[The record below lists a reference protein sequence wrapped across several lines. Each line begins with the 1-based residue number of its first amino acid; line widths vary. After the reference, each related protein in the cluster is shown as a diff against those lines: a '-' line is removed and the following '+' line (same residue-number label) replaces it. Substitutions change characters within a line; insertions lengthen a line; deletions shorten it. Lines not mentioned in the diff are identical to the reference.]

1 MSKRSRT
8 IYYILTDF
16 LSAVL
21 AWTFFNYYRK
31 THVDSLK
38 FLANGELPGPIF
50 DNQFYLSVFILPVIW
65 VLVYYLSGS
74 YNNVLRKSR
83 INEFVQTI
91 ATSIIGVTVLFFV
104 LLLDDSVVS
113 YRLYYKL
120 YFVLF
125 ISHFFITASTRLILS
140 TTTNRKIHLRQFGFN
155 TIIIGSNE
163 RALKMFTE
171 IKSLKYGIGNN
182 FVGFIHIEG
191 KNGYSEQLKKEL
203 PHLGEYHSIKTII
216 ENHKIEEVIIALE
229 SWEHEYIKNIVND
242 LGDLG
247 VIIKIIPDIYDILSG
262 HVKMTSI
269 LGTPLIEIK
278 NQIIPEWQISV
289 KRFIDVFVSVFVL
302 IFFSWLYILIGIIV
316 RLGSKGSMFFK
327 QERIG
332 IHGKPFYIFKY
343 RTMLTDA
350 EKEGPA
356 LSSANDP
363 RVTPFGR
370 FLRKVRLDE
379 MPQFFNVIRGEMSL
393 VGPRPERKYYIDKII
408 VKAPH
413 YKHLQKIRPG
423 ITSWGQVKYGY
434 AENVE
439 QMIDRLKFDI
449 LYVENMSLLLDF
461 KILVHTILIVLQG
474 RGK

>member
-1 MSKRSRT
+1 MKKRT
-8 IYYILTDF
+8 TTLLYILSDLLT
-16 LSAVL
+16 AGA
-21 AWTFFNYYRK
+21 AWTVFNYYRK
-31 THVDSLK
+31 TQIDVLK
-38 FLANGELPGPIF
+38 MGNYTGEIF
-50 DNQFYLSVFILPVIW
+50 DHQFFISVAILPVIW

-83 INEFVQTI
+83 INEFVQTL

-125 ISHFFITASTRLILS
+125 TCHFGLTSLFRLLLS
-140 TTTNRKIHLRQFGFN
+140 SRTNSKIHRRQFGFP
-155 TIIIGSNE
+155 TIIVGSNE
-163 RALKMFTE
+163 RALKMFRE
-171 IKSLKYGIGNN
+171 INALKYGIGNN
-182 FVGFIHIEG
+182 FIGFVHIEG
-191 KNGYSEQLKKEL
+191 KNGYSEQLRKVL
-203 PHLGEYHSIKTII
+203 PHLGEYHDIRQII
-216 ENHKIEEVIIALE
+216 EKNEVEEVIIALE
-229 SWEHEYIKNIVND
+229 SWEHEYIKNMVND
-242 LGDLG
+242 LGDMG

-289 KRFIDVFVSVFVL
+289 KRFIDVSVSIIVL
-302 IFFSWLYILIGIIV
+302 ICFSWLYMLLGLLV
-316 RLGSKGSMFFK
+316 RLGSRGPMFFR

-332 IHGKPFYIFKY
+332 VHGRPFFIYKY
-343 RTMLTDA
+343 RTMLVDA
-350 EKEGPA
+350 EKDGPA

-363 RVTPFGR
+363 RVTRFGR

-379 MPQFFNVIRGEMSL
+379 MPQFFNVLIGDMSL
-393 VGPRPERKYYIDKII
+393 VGPRPERRFYIDKI
-408 VKAPH
+408 VEKAPH
-413 YKHLQKIRPG
+413 YKHLHKIRPG

-439 QMIDRLKFDI
+439 EMIDRLKFDI
-449 LYVENMSLLLDF
+449 LYIENMSLLLDF

>member
-1 MSKRSRT
+1 MRKRLST
-8 IYYILTDF
+8 IYYILADLF
-16 LSAVL
+16 SAAM
-21 AWTFFNYYRK
+21 AWTIFNYYRK
-31 THVDSLK
+31 TQVDSLK
-38 FLANGELPGPIF
+38 TGEIPSNIF
-50 DNQFYLSVFILPVIW
+50 DNQFFISVIVLPVIW

-83 INEFVQTI
+83 INEFFQTLS
-91 ATSIIGVTVLFFV
+91 TSIIGVTVMFFV

-113 YRLYYKL
+113 YRLYYKM
-120 YFVLF
+120 YFVIF
-125 ISHFFITASTRLILS
+125 TAHFTLTAAIRFALS
-140 TTTNRKIHLRQFGFN
+140 TATNKQIHRKQFGFK
-155 TIIIGSNE
+155 TIILGSNE
-163 RALKMFTE
+163 RALKMFRE
-171 IKSLKYGIGNN
+171 INSLKYGIGND
-182 FVGFIHIEG
+182 FIGFIHIEG
-191 KNGYSEQLKKEL
+191 KNGYSEELKKEL
-203 PHLGEYHSIKTII
+203 KHLGEYHDIKNII
-216 ENHKIEEVIIALE
+216 EQNQIEEVIIALE
-229 SWEHEYIKNIVND
+229 SWEHDYIKNIVND
-242 LGDLG
+242 LGDMG

-289 KRFIDVFVSVFVL
+289 KRFIDVFVSIVVL
-302 IFFSWLYILIGIIV
+302 ICFSWLFLLIGILV

-332 IHGKPFYIFKY
+332 IHGKPFYIYKY
-343 RTMLTDA
+343 RTMTPDA
-350 EKEGPA
+350 EREGPA

-363 RVTPFGR
+363 RVTSFGR

-379 MPQFFNVIRGEMSL
+379 MPQFYNVLIGDMSL
-393 VGPRPERKYYIDKII
+393 VGPRPERRYYIDKI
-408 VKAPH
+408 VLKAPH

-423 ITSWGQVKYGY
+423 ITSWGQVKFGY
-434 AENVE
+434 AENVDE
-439 QMIDRLKFDI
+439 MIDRLKFDI

>member
-1 MSKRSRT
+1 MSKKLT
-8 IYYILTDF
+8 TMYYILADL
-16 LSAVL
+16 LSAGL
-21 AWTFFNYYRK
+21 AWTLFNYYRK
-31 THVDSLK
+31 TQIDSLK
-38 FLANGELPGPIF
+38 TGGVNGVIF
-50 DNQFYLSVFILPVIW
+50 DNQYFISIIVLPLVW

-83 INEFVQTI
+83 INEFVQTL

-113 YRLYYKL
+113 YRLYYRL

-125 ISHFFITASTRLILS
+125 VTHFILTSLFRLILS
-140 TTTNRKIHLRQFGFN
+140 SNTNNKIHKRHFGFN
-155 TIIIGSNE
+155 AVIIGSNE
-163 RALKMFTE
+163 RALKIFKE
-171 IKSLKYGIGNN
+171 ISALRYGIGIN
-182 FVGFIHIEG
+182 FVGFAHIEG

-203 PHLGEYHSIKTII
+203 AHLGEYHDIKTII
-216 ENHKIEEVIIALE
+216 EKYNIEEVIIALE

-247 VIIKIIPDIYDILSG
+247 VIIKIIPDMYDILSG

-278 NQIIPEWQISV
+278 NKIIPEWQISV
-289 KRFIDVFVSVFVL
+289 KRFLDVSFSIFVL
-302 IFFSWLYILIGIIV
+302 IAFSWLYVLIALLIK
-316 RLGSKGSMFFK
+316 LGSKGPVFFN

-332 IHGKPFYIFKY
+332 IHGRPFLIFKF
-343 RTMLTDA
+343 RTMHLDA
-350 EKEGPA
+350 EKTGPA
-356 LSSANDP
+356 LSSASDP
-363 RVTPFGR
+363 RVTPLGR
-370 FLRKVRLDE
+370 FLRKVRIDE
-379 MPQFFNVIRGEMSL
+379 MPQFFNVLLGDMSI
-393 VGPRPERKYYIDKII
+393 VGPRPERKFYIEKIV

-461 KILVHTILIVLQG
+461 KILVHTVLIVLQG

>member
-1 MSKRSRT
+1 MSRKLRT
-8 IYYILTDF
+8 LYYILAD
-16 LSAVL
+16 LSSAAL
-21 AWTFFNYYRK
+21 AWTIFNYYRK
-31 THVDSLK
+31 THIDVLK
-38 FLANGELPGPIF
+38 TGTGPGAIF
-50 DNQFYLSVFILPVIW
+50 DNQYFVSVTVLPLIW

-83 INEFVQTI
+83 INEFVQLL
-91 ATSIIGVTVLFFV
+91 ATAIIGVTVLFFV

-125 ISHFFITASTRLILS
+125 ASHFLITAFFRLLLS
-140 TTTNRKIHLRQFGFN
+140 SNTNRKIHKREFGFN

-163 RALKMFTE
+163 RALKMFRE
-171 IKSLKYGIGNN
+171 IQALRYGIGNTFIG
-182 FVGFIHIEG
+182 FVHIEG
-191 KNGYSEQLKKEL
+191 KNGYSEQLRKEL
-203 PHLGEYHSIKTII
+203 PHLGEYHDVKSII
-216 ENHKIEEVIIALE
+216 ENHQIEEVIIALE

-289 KRFIDVFVSVFVL
+289 KRFIDVSVSVTVL
-302 IFFSWLYILIGIIV
+302 ICFSWLYLLIGLIV
-316 RLGSKGSMFFK
+316 RLGSKGPMFFR

-332 IHGKPFYIFKY
+332 IHGKPFYIYKY
-343 RTMLTDA
+343 RTMYMDA
-350 EKEGPA
+350 EKDGPS

-379 MPQFFNVIRGEMSL
+379 MPQFFNVIIGDMSL
-393 VGPRPERKYYIDKII
+393 VGPRPERKFYIDQIV

-413 YKHLQKIRPG
+413 YKHLHKIRPG
-423 ITSWGQVKYGY
+423 ITSWGQVKFGY
-434 AENVE
+434 AENVDE
-439 QMIDRLKFDI
+439 MIDRLKFDI

>member
-1 MSKRSRT
+1 MKLKNKT
-8 IYYILTDF
+8 IQYILADLF
-16 LSAVL
+16 AGAL
-21 AWTFFNYYRK
+21 AWILFYYYRK
-31 THVDSLK
+31 TQIDSLK
-38 FLANGELPGPIF
+38 TGNVPAYIF
-50 DNQFYLSVFILPVIW
+50 DSQFYVSVSVLPIIW

-83 INEFVQTI
+83 INEFFQTL

-104 LLLDDSVVS
+104 LLLDDSVVT

-125 ISHFFITASTRLILS
+125 TAHFSITALFRFILS
-140 TTTNRKIHLRQFGFN
+140 SITNKKIHKREFGFT

-171 IKSLKYGIGNN
+171 IKSLKYGIGNTFIG
-182 FVGFIHIEG
+182 FVHIEG
-191 KNGYSEQLKKEL
+191 KNGYSELLKTEI
-203 PHLGEYHSIKTII
+203 PHLGEYHEIKTII
-216 ENHKIEEVIIALE
+216 ENYQVEEVIIALE

-242 LGDLG
+242 LEDLG

-262 HVKMTSI
+262 HVRMTSI

-278 NQIIPEWQISV
+278 SQIIPEWQISV
-289 KRFIDVFVSVFVL
+289 KRFIDVATSIFVL
-302 IFFSWLYILIGIIV
+302 VFFSWLYLLIGIIV
-316 RLGSKGSMFFK
+316 RLGSKGPMFFK

-332 IHGKPFYIFKY
+332 IHGKPFYIYKY
-343 RTMLTDA
+343 RTMAMDA

-379 MPQFFNVIRGEMSL
+379 MPQFFNVIIGDMSL
-393 VGPRPERKYYIDKII
+393 VGPRPERKFYIDKI
-408 VKAPH
+408 VQKAPH
-413 YKHLQKIRPG
+413 YKHLHKIRPG

-439 QMIDRLKFDI
+439 QMVDRLKFDI

-461 KILVHTILIVLQG
+461 KILVHTVLIVLQG

>member
-1 MSKRSRT
+1 MSKRVTT
-8 IYYILTDF
+8 IYYILADL
-16 LSAVL
+16 LSAGL
-21 AWTFFNYYRK
+21 AWTLFNYYRK
-31 THVDSLK
+31 TQIDPLK
-38 FLANGELPGPIF
+38 TGGVNGVIF
-50 DNQFYLSVFILPVIW
+50 DNRYFVSVIVLPLIW

-83 INEFVQTI
+83 INEFVQVL

-113 YRLYYKL
+113 YRLYYRL

-125 ISHFFITASTRLILS
+125 SSHFIFTSFFRLVLS
-140 TTTNRKIHLRQFGFN
+140 TNTNRKIHRRQFGFN
-155 TIIIGSNE
+155 TVIIGSNE
-163 RALKMFTE
+163 RALKMFKE
-171 IKSLKYGIGNN
+171 ISALKYGIGNN

-203 PHLGEYHSIKTII
+203 PHLGEYHDIKSII
-216 ENHKIEEVIIALE
+216 EKNNIEEVIIALE

-242 LGDLG
+242 LGDMG

-278 NQIIPEWQISV
+278 NKIIPEWQISV
-289 KRFIDVFVSVFVL
+289 KRFLDVSFSIFVL
-302 IFFSWLYILIGIIV
+302 IAFSWLYVLIAIIIK
-316 RLGSKGSMFFK
+316 LGSKGPVFFN

-332 IHGKPFYIFKY
+332 IHGKPFLIFKF
-343 RTMLTDA
+343 RTMNLDA
-350 EKEGPA
+350 EKSGPA
-356 LSSANDP
+356 LSSATDP

-379 MPQFFNVIRGEMSL
+379 MPQFFNVLLGDMSI
-393 VGPRPERKYYIDKII
+393 VGPRPERKFYIEKIV

-461 KILVHTILIVLQG
+461 KILVHTVLIVLQG

>member
-1 MSKRSRT
+1 MKLKSKT
-8 IYYILTDF
+8 IHYILADF
-16 LSAVL
+16 FSAAL
-21 AWTFFNYYRK
+21 AWTLFNYYRK
-31 THVDSLK
+31 TQVDSLK
-38 FLANGELPGPIF
+38 TGTVPDSIF
-50 DNQFYLSVFILPVIW
+50 DAQFYLSVSVLPIIW

-74 YNNVLRKSR
+74 YNHVLRKSR
-83 INEFVQTI
+83 INEFFQTL

-125 ISHFFITASTRLILS
+125 SAHFIITAIFRFILS
-140 TTTNRKIHLRQFGFN
+140 SHTNKKIHKREFGFN

-163 RALKMFTE
+163 RALKMFEE
-171 IKSLKYGIGNN
+171 INALKYGIGNN
-182 FVGFIHIEG
+182 FIGFIHIEG
-191 KNGYSEQLKKEL
+191 KNGYSEHLKTKL
-203 PHLGEYHSIKTII
+203 VHLGEYHEIKSIVEKYD
-216 ENHKIEEVIIALE
+216 IEEVIIALE

-242 LGDLG
+242 LEDLG

-262 HVKMTSI
+262 HVRMTSI

-289 KRFIDVFVSVFVL
+289 KRFIDVAVSVFV
-302 IFFSWLYILIGIIV
+302 IVFFSWLYVLIGIIV
-316 RLGSKGSMFFK
+316 RLGSKGPMFFR

-332 IHGKPFYIFKY
+332 MHGKPFYIYKY

-379 MPQFFNVIRGEMSL
+379 MPQFFNVIIGDMSL
-393 VGPRPERKYYIDKII
+393 VGPRPERKYYIEKI
-408 VKAPH
+408 VLKAPH
-413 YKHLQKIRPG
+413 YKHLHKIRPG
-423 ITSWGQVKYGY
+423 ITSWGQVKFGY

-439 QMIDRLKFDI
+439 EMIDRLKFDI

-461 KILVHTILIVLQG
+461 KILVHTVLIVLQG

>member
-1 MSKRSRT
+1 MSRKLRT
-8 IYYILTDF
+8 LYYILADLF
-16 LSAVL
+16 SAAL
-21 AWTFFNYYRK
+21 AWTIFNYYRK
-31 THVDSLK
+31 TQIDSLK
-38 FLANGELPGPIF
+38 TGEVPGAIF
-50 DNQFYLSVFILPVIW
+50 DDRFFISVVVLPSIW

-83 INEFVQTI
+83 INEFVQI
-91 ATSIIGVTVLFFV
+91 LATSIIGVTVLFFV

-113 YRLYYKL
+113 YRLYYKM

-125 ISHFFITASTRLILS
+125 TAHFLITATFRLILS
-140 TTTNRKIHLRQFGFN
+140 SNTNRKIHKREFGFK

-163 RALKMFTE
+163 RALKMFRE
-171 IKSLKYGIGNN
+171 INALKYGIGND
-182 FVGFIHIEG
+182 FVGFVHIEG
-191 KNGYSEQLKKEL
+191 KNGYSEELTKEL
-203 PHLGEYHSIKTII
+203 PHLGEYHDIKSII
-216 ENHKIEEVIIALE
+216 EAYAVEEVIIALE

-242 LGDLG
+242 LGDMG

-278 NQIIPEWQISV
+278 DQIIPEWQISV
-289 KRFIDVFVSVFVL
+289 KRFIDVCVSVVVM
-302 IFFSWLYILIGIIV
+302 IFFSWLYLLLGIIV
-316 RLGSKGSMFFK
+316 RLGSKGPMFFK

-332 IHGKPFYIFKY
+332 VHGKPFYIYKY
-343 RTMLTDA
+343 RTMLVDA

-379 MPQFFNVIRGEMSL
+379 MPQFFNVIIGDMSL
-393 VGPRPERKYYIDKII
+393 VGPRPERKYYIERIV

-413 YKHLQKIRPG
+413 YKHLHKIRPG

-439 QMIDRLKFDI
+439 EMIDRLKFDI

>member
-1 MSKRSRT
+1 MSKRLRT
-8 IYYILTDF
+8 FYYILADF
-16 LSAVL
+16 LSAGL
-21 AWTFFNYYRK
+21 AWTLFNYYRK
-31 THVDSLK
+31 TQVDPLK
-38 FLANGELPGPIF
+38 TGVPGEVF
-50 DNQFYLSVFILPVIW
+50 DNRFFISVTVLPLIW

-83 INEFVQTI
+83 INEFVQTL

-125 ISHFFITASTRLILS
+125 SLHFLLTAVARLLLS
-140 TTTNRKIHLRQFGFN
+140 SNTNRRIHQKQFGFN

-163 RALKMFTE
+163 RALKILKE
-171 IKSLKYGIGNN
+171 IDSLRYGIGHKFIG
-182 FVGFIHIEG
+182 FVHIEG
-191 KNGYSEQLKKEL
+191 KNGYSGELKKEL
-203 PHLGEYHSIKTII
+203 AHLGEYHDIRQII
-216 ENHKIEEVIIALE
+216 SRYQVEEVIIALE
-229 SWEHEYIKNIVND
+229 SWEHEYLKNIVND
-242 LGDLG
+242 LGDMG
-247 VIIKIIPDIYDILSG
+247 VIIKIIPDMYDILSG

-278 NQIIPEWQISV
+278 NKIIPEWQISV
-289 KRFIDVFVSVFVL
+289 KRFLDVSFSVFVL
-302 IFFSWLYILIGIIV
+302 LAFSWLYLLLAVII
-316 RLGSKGSMFFK
+316 RLGSKGPVIFF

-332 IHGKPFYIFKY
+332 IHGRPFTIFKF
-343 RTMLTDA
+343 RTMFVDA
-350 EKEGPA
+350 EKTGPA
-356 LSSANDP
+356 LSTTDDP
-363 RVTPFGR
+363 RVTPFGK

-379 MPQFFNVIRGEMSL
+379 MPQFVNVLMGDMSI
-393 VGPRPERKYYIDKII
+393 VGPRPERQYYIERIV

-413 YKHLQKIRPG
+413 YKHLQKVRPG

-434 AENVE
+434 AENVD

-461 KILVHTILIVLQG
+461 KILVHTIIIVLQG

>member
-1 MSKRSRT
+1 MNKRLYT
-8 IYYILTDF
+8 IFYLMADW
-16 LSAVL
+16 LAAAL
-21 AWTFFNYYRK
+21 AWTIFNYYRK
-31 THVDSLK
+31 TEVDSLK
-38 FLANGELPGPIF
+38 TGKVPEPIF
-50 DNQFYLSVFILPVIW
+50 DEQFFLSVSILPLIW

-74 YNNVLRKSR
+74 YNNVLRRSR
-83 INEFVQTI
+83 VNEFVQTL

-104 LLLDDSVVS
+104 LLLDDTVVS

-125 ISHFFITASTRLILS
+125 SAHFLITATFRFILS
-140 TTTNRKIHLRQFGFN
+140 TNTNRKIHKRLFGFN

-163 RALKMFTE
+163 RALKMYRE
-171 IKSLKYGIGNN
+171 INALKYGIGNN
-182 FVGFIHIEG
+182 FIGFVHIEG
-191 KNGYSEQLKKEL
+191 KNGYSEQLKQEL
-203 PHLGEYHSIKTII
+203 NHLGEYHDVKKII
-216 ENHKIEEVIIALE
+216 EENKIEEVIIALE

-242 LGDLG
+242 LGDIG
-247 VIIKIIPDIYDILSG
+247 VIIKIIPDMYDILSG

-278 NQIIPEWQISV
+278 DQIIPEWQISV
-289 KRFIDVFVSVFVL
+289 KRFIDVTVSIIVL
-302 IFFSWLYILIGIIV
+302 VMFSWLYLLIGLFV
-316 RLGSKGSMFFK
+316 RLGSKGPMFFK

-332 IHGKPFYIFKY
+332 VHGKPFNIYKY
-343 RTMLTDA
+343 RTMLLDA

-356 LSSANDP
+356 LSSVNDP

-379 MPQFFNVIRGEMSL
+379 MPQFFNVLVGDMSL
-393 VGPRPERKYYIDKII
+393 VGPRPERRYYIEKI
-408 VKAPH
+408 VEKAPH
-413 YKHLQKIRPG
+413 YKHLHKIRPG

-439 QMIDRLKFDI
+439 EMIDRLKFDI

>member
-1 MSKRSRT
+1 VSKRLTT
-8 IYYILTDF
+8 IHYIIADL
-16 LSAVL
+16 LSAGL

-31 THVDSLK
+31 THIDVLRT
-38 FLANGELPGPIF
+38 GEIPGKILDDQYF
-50 DNQFYLSVFILPVIW
+50 ISILILPIIW

-83 INEFVQTI
+83 INEFVQTL

-125 ISHFFITASTRLILS
+125 SCHFVLTSTFRLLLS
-140 TTTNRKIHLRQFGFN
+140 SRTNRKIHLREFGFR

-163 RALKMFTE
+163 RALKMFRE
-171 IKSLKYGIGNN
+171 VNALKYGIGNTFIG
-182 FVGFIHIEG
+182 FVHIEG
-191 KNGYSEQLKKEL
+191 KNGYSEQLRKIL
-203 PHLGEYHSIKTII
+203 PHLGEYHDIKSII
-216 ENHKIEEVIIALE
+216 ETHDREEVIIALE

-242 LGDLG
+242 LGDMG

-289 KRFIDVFVSVFVL
+289 KRFIDVSVSIFVL
-302 IFFSWLYILIGIIV
+302 ICFSWLYFLLGLIV
-316 RLGSKGSMFFK
+316 RIGSRGPMFFK

-332 IHGKPFYIFKY
+332 IHGRTFYIYKY
-343 RTMLTDA
+343 RTMLVDA
-350 EKEGPA
+350 EKDGPA

-363 RVTPFGR
+363 RVTTFGR

-379 MPQFFNVIRGEMSL
+379 MPQFFNVLIGDMSL
-393 VGPRPERKYYIDKII
+393 VGPRPERMFYIDKI
-408 VKAPH
+408 VEKAPH
-413 YKHLQKIRPG
+413 YKHLHKIRPG

-434 AENVE
+434 AENVDE
-439 QMIDRLKFDI
+439 MIDRLKFDI

>member
-1 MSKRSRT
+1 VNRRLYT
-8 IYYILTDF
+8 IYYLVGDW
-16 LSAVL
+16 LAAAL
-21 AWTFFNYYRK
+21 AWTIFNYYRK
-31 THVDSLK
+31 TQVDSLK
-38 FLANGELPGPIF
+38 TGQIPDEIF
-50 DNQFYLSVFILPVIW
+50 DQRYFLSIAVLPLIW

-74 YNNVLRKSR
+74 YNNVMRRSR
-83 INEFVQTI
+83 VNEFVQTL

-125 ISHFFITASTRLILS
+125 TSHFLITATVRFILS
-140 TTTNRKIHLRQFGFN
+140 TNTNRKIHKREFGFS

-163 RALKMFTE
+163 RALKMFRE
-171 IKSLKYGIGNN
+171 INALKYGIGNN
-182 FVGFIHIEG
+182 FVGFVHIEG
-191 KNGYSEQLKKEL
+191 KNGYSEHLKREL
-203 PHLGEYHSIKTII
+203 AHLGEYHDIKSII
-216 ENHKIEEVIIALE
+216 EKNEIEEVIIALE

-242 LGDLG
+242 LGDIG
-247 VIIKIIPDIYDILSG
+247 VIIKIIPDMYDILSG

-278 NQIIPEWQISV
+278 NQIIPEWQTSV
-289 KRFIDVFVSVFVL
+289 KRFIDVTVSILVL
-302 IFFSWLYILIGIIV
+302 VLFSWLYILIGIIV
-316 RLGSKGSMFFK
+316 RLGSKGKMFFK

-332 IHGKPFYIFKY
+332 VHGKPFYIYKY
-343 RTMLTDA
+343 RTMFMDA

-379 MPQFFNVIRGEMSL
+379 MPQFWNVLMGDMSL
-393 VGPRPERKYYIDKII
+393 VGPRPERRYYIEQI
-408 VKAPH
+408 VEKAPH
-413 YKHLQKIRPG
+413 YKHLHKIRPG

-439 QMIDRLKFDI
+439 EMIDRLKFDI

>member
-1 MSKRSRT
+1 MSRKVQT
-8 IYYILTDF
+8 IRYLIADL
-16 LSAVL
+16 LSAGL
-21 AWTFFNYYRK
+21 AWTIFNYYRK
-31 THVDSLK
+31 TQIDSLK
-38 FLANGELPGPIF
+38 TGVIPDPIF
-50 DNQFYLSVFILPVIW
+50 DDRFFLSVAILPLVW

-74 YNNVLRKSR
+74 YNNVLRRSR
-83 INEFVQTI
+83 INEFVQTL

-113 YRLYYKL
+113 YRLYYKM

-125 ISHFFITASTRLILS
+125 SAHFIITSAFRLILS
-140 TTTNRKIHLRQFGFN
+140 SNTNRKIHKREFGFN

-163 RALKMFTE
+163 RALKILRE
-171 IKSLKYGIGNN
+171 INALKYGIGNN
-182 FVGFIHIEG
+182 FIGFVHIEG
-191 KNGYSEQLKKEL
+191 KNGFSEALEREL
-203 PHLGEYHSIKTII
+203 PHLGEYHEVKSII
-216 ENHKIEEVIIALE
+216 ERHGIEEVIIALE
-229 SWEHEYIKNIVND
+229 SWEHEYLKNIVND
-242 LGDLG
+242 LSDMG
-247 VIIKIIPDIYDILSG
+247 VIIKIIPDMYDILSG

-289 KRFIDVFVSVFVL
+289 KRFIDVTVSIIVL
-302 IFFSWLYILIGIIV
+302 VCFSWLYLLIGLIV
-316 RLGSKGSMFFK
+316 KLGSRGPMFFR

-332 IHGKPFYIFKY
+332 VHGRPFNIYKY
-343 RTMLTDA
+343 RTMLVDA

-379 MPQFFNVIRGEMSL
+379 MPQFYNVLMGDMSL
-393 VGPRPERKYYIDKII
+393 VGPRPERRYYIERIV

-413 YKHLQKIRPG
+413 YKHLHKIRPG

-439 QMIDRLKFDI
+439 EMIDRLKFDI

>member
-1 MSKRSRT
+1 MSRKLRT
-8 IYYILTDF
+8 LYYIFTDF
-16 LSAVL
+16 LAAGL
-21 AWTFFNYYRK
+21 AWTIFNYYRK
-31 THVDSLK
+31 TQIDTLRT
-38 FLANGELPGPIF
+38 GEVVGNIF
-50 DNQFYLSVFILPVIW
+50 DNQFYISVVVLPLVW

-83 INEFVQTI
+83 INEFVQTL

-125 ISHFFITASTRLILS
+125 TSHFIITSIFRLVLS
-140 TTTNRKIHLRQFGFN
+140 SSTNRKIHKREFGFN
-155 TIIIGSNE
+155 TIILGSNE
-163 RALKMFTE
+163 RALKMFKE

-191 KNGYSEQLKKEL
+191 KNGYSEQLKTEL
-203 PHLGEYHSIKTII
+203 PHLGEYHNIKSII
-216 ENHKIEEVIIALE
+216 EENTIEEVIIALE

-242 LGDLG
+242 LGDMG

-262 HVKMTSI
+262 QVRMTSI

-278 NQIIPEWQISV
+278 EQIIPEWQISV
-289 KRFIDVFVSVFVL
+289 KRFIDVSTSIFVL
-302 IFFSWLYILIGIIV
+302 IFFSWLYFIIAFIV
-316 RLGSKGSMFFK
+316 RIGSKGTMFFK

-332 IHGKPFYIFKY
+332 IHGKPFYIYKY
-343 RTMLTDA
+343 RTMLLDA

-356 LSSANDP
+356 LSSSNDP
-363 RVTPFGR
+363 RVTKIGR

-379 MPQFFNVIRGEMSL
+379 IPQFYNVLIGDMSL
-393 VGPRPERKYYIDKII
+393 VGPRPERKFYIEQI
-408 VKAPH
+408 VEKAPH
-413 YKHLQKIRPG
+413 YKHLQKVRPG

-434 AENVE
+434 AENVD

-461 KILVHTILIVLQG
+461 KILVHTVLIVLQG

>member
-1 MSKRSRT
+1 MRQRVIT
-8 IYYILTDF
+8 FYYILADF
-16 LSAVL
+16 LSAAL
-21 AWTFFNYYRK
+21 AWTLFYYYRK
-31 THVDSLK
+31 TQIDSLK
-38 FLANGELPGPIF
+38 TGNVPEYIF
-50 DNQFYLSVFILPVIW
+50 DSRFYLSVTILPIIW
-65 VLVYYLSGS
+65 VLVYYLSGY
-74 YNNVLRKSR
+74 YNHVLRKSR
-83 INEFVQTI
+83 INEFVQVL

-125 ISHFFITASTRLILS
+125 AAHFMITALLRLILS
-140 TTTNRKIHLRQFGFN
+140 TNTNSKIHKREFGFT

-163 RALKMFTE
+163 RALKMFRE
-171 IKSLKYGIGNN
+171 INALKYGIGNN
-182 FVGFIHIEG
+182 FIGFIHIEG
-191 KNGYSEQLKKEL
+191 KNGYSEELKKEL
-203 PHLGEYHSIKTII
+203 KHLGEYHDIKTII
-216 ENHKIEEVIIALE
+216 EKNKVEEVIIALE

-247 VIIKIIPDIYDILSG
+247 VTIKIIPDIYDILSG

-289 KRFIDVFVSVFVL
+289 KRFIDVSFSVFV
-302 IFFSWLYILIGIIV
+302 IVFFSWLYLLIGLLV
-316 RLGSKGSMFFK
+316 RLGSRGPMIFK

-332 IHGKPFYIFKY
+332 IHGKPFHIFKY
-343 RTMLTDA
+343 RTMLLDA

-379 MPQFFNVIRGEMSL
+379 MPQFFNVIMGDMSL
-393 VGPRPERKYYIDKII
+393 VGPRPERKYYIEKI
-408 VKAPH
+408 VEKAPH
-413 YKHLQKIRPG
+413 YKHLHKIRPG

-439 QMIDRLKFDI
+439 EMIDRLKFDI
-449 LYVENMSLLLDF
+449 LYVQNMSLLLDF
-461 KILVHTILIVLQG
+461 KIFVHTVLIVLQG

>member
-1 MSKRSRT
+1 MSRKLRT
-8 IYYILTDF
+8 LYYILTDL
-16 LSAVL
+16 LSAAL
-21 AWTFFNYYRK
+21 AWTIFNYYRK
-31 THVDSLK
+31 TQIDSLK
-38 FLANGELPGPIF
+38 TGEIQGAIF
-50 DNQFYLSVFILPVIW
+50 DNQFFISVIVLPLIW

-83 INEFVQTI
+83 INEFVQI
-91 ATSIIGVTVLFFV
+91 LATSIIGVTVLFFV

-125 ISHFFITASTRLILS
+125 TSHFLITATLRLILS
-140 TTTNRKIHLRQFGFN
+140 SNTNRKIHNREFGFN

-163 RALKMFTE
+163 RALKMFRE
-171 IKSLKYGIGNN
+171 INALKYGIGNN
-182 FVGFIHIEG
+182 FIGFIHIEG
-191 KNGYSEQLKKEL
+191 KNGYSEQLTKEL
-203 PHLGEYHSIKTII
+203 PHLGEYHEVIAII
-216 ENHKIEEVIIALE
+216 ENFDVEEVIIALE

-247 VIIKIIPDIYDILSG
+247 IIIKIIPDIYDILSG

-278 NQIIPEWQISV
+278 DQIIPEWQISV
-289 KRFIDVFVSVFVL
+289 KRFIDVCISITVL
-302 IFFSWLYILIGIIV
+302 IFFSWLYLLLGLIV
-316 RLGSKGSMFFK
+316 RLGSKGPMFFK

-332 IHGKPFYIFKY
+332 IHGKPFYIYKY
-343 RTMLTDA
+343 RTMLVDA

-356 LSSANDP
+356 LSSANDS

-379 MPQFFNVIRGEMSL
+379 MPQFFNVIIGDMSL
-393 VGPRPERKYYIDKII
+393 VGPRPERKFYIQQIV

-413 YKHLQKIRPG
+413 YKHLHKIRPG

-439 QMIDRLKFDI
+439 EMIDRLKFDI